1 MGASLLV
8 HTSRCLDR
16 MQEVLNLILLQG
28 GIAKVTQLA
37 LAISYA
43 VQAEVAMA
51 KLRYQDRRSWAK
63 LASNKTQAAQVV
75 RRLARSALQEDT
87 WKTHHGAKL
96 GGCESDRGRR
106 RLPLCGYDSQPSRTR
121 SALVA
126 AH

>member
-1 MGASLLV
+1 M
-8 HTSRCLDR
+8 
-16 MQEVLNLILLQG
+16 ILLQG

-75 RRLARSALQEDT
+75 RRLARSALQEDS

-96 GGCESDRGRR
+96 GGCESMPFPFS
-106 RLPLCGYDSQPSRTR
+106 LPLNLGPRKARVD
-121 SALVA
+121 LVRL
-126 AH
+126 